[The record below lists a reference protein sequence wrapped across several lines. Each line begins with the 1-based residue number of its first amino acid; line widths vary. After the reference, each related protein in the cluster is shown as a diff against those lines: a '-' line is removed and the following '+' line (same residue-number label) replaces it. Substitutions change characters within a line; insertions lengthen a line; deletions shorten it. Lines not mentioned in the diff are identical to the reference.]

1 VSRVAAGAA
10 DGDDETACRGLMFR
24 KMKTMGYVYTLPS
37 SALFDATTGP
47 VGYNLY
53 NFPPLLRQ
61 RDLEVYYIDVQ
72 KGHDTFMVSRK
83 ITRTYYILSGTG
95 YFTIANRRYDV
106 GPGMLVE
113 VPPRVE
119 YSYSGQMKLL
129 ALSRPRWFNGND
141 KHTRWNPDV
150 ITGDAPAPAVGRRSL
165 ARLARLRI
173 FGKSPINAYLRLN
186 RVLWHNLPTSIITAP
201 AMRSYGS
208 FLHKLAR
215 MQGDRGQAFAT
226 FFLRNRPQL
235 ELIRRLAARRGN
247 GDPLRVAVLGCSTGA
262 EAYSVAWTI
271 RSERPD
277 MSLILHAVDISK
289 QAIEIGRRGSYP
301 LTDSQ
306 LTNTDIFERVAES
319 EAKELFDTDGDI
331 MTVKSWLRE
340 GIEWSVGDAAT
351 PEIQDALGQ
360 HDLVVANNFLCHMQ
374 PELAARCLRNIARL
388 VKPHGFLVVSG
399 IDLDIR
405 GSVADDLG
413 WRVIGELLE
422 EIHEGDWCMRN
433 LWPCHYVG
441 LEPLN
446 KNRPDWRLRYATAFQ
461 VGLSQER
468 RHHRASG
475 ASERESRDNL
485 MSAHGAA
492 N

>member
-1 VSRVAAGAA
+1 M
-10 DGDDETACRGLMFR
+10 E
-24 KMKTMGYVYTLPS
+24 YVYTLPS
-37 SALFDATTGP
+37 SASFGGMGLIG
-47 VGYNLY
+47 Y

-61 RDLEVYYIDVQ
+61 RDLEVYYIDVE

-83 ITRTYYILSGTG
+83 ITRTYYILSGSG

-113 VPPRVE
+113 VPPKVE
-119 YSYSGQMKLL
+119 YSYSGQMKLI

-141 KHTRWNPDV
+141 RHTRWNPDV
-150 ITGDAPAPAVGRRSL
+150 IAGDVPAPAVGRRSL

-186 RVLWHNLPTSIITAP
+186 RVLWDNLPASGVATP
-201 AMRSYGS
+201 AMRSYGN

-215 MQGDRGQAFAT
+215 MQGGRGQAFAT
-226 FFLRNRPQL
+226 FFLRNRRQL

-262 EAYSVAWTI
+262 EVYSVAWTI

-277 MSLILHAVDISK
+277 VGLILHAVDISK

-301 LTDSQ
+301 LADSQ
-306 LTNTDIFERVAES
+306 LTNTDIFERVTES
-319 EAKELFDTDGDI
+319 ETKELFDRDGDI
-331 MTVKSWLRE
+331 MKVKSWLRE
-340 GIEWSVGDAAT
+340 GIEWRVGDAAT
-351 PEIQDALGQ
+351 PEILDSLGQ

-374 PELAARCLRNIARL
+374 PEMAARCLRNIARL
-388 VKPHGFLVVSG
+388 VRPHGFLLVSG

-405 GSVADDLG
+405 ASVADDLG
-413 WRVIGELLE
+413 WRALEELLE
-422 EIHEGDWCMRN
+422 EIHEGDPCMRS
-433 LWPCHYVG
+433 LWPFHYVG
-441 LEPLN
+441 LEPLD
-446 KNRPDWRLRYATAFQ
+446 KNRPDWRLRYATGFQ
-461 VGLSQER
+461 ISPSQKR
-468 RHHRASG
+468 RHRLESG
-475 ASERESRDNL
+475 APEQESRDAL